1 MVITP
6 THCLFVIERHHILP
20 DAAATDAL
28 GANLA
33 AVLRRHAGGVV
44 WLQGPL
50 GAGKT
55 ALVRAALRAL
65 GVTGAIKS
73 PTYTLVE
80 PYEVGGFKLLHMDLY
95 RLNDP
100 EELIALGVFDDPP
113 PAAWWLV
120 EWPDKASGV
129 VPPPSIEIVLD
140 HAGEGRRARWR
151 AKDHS
156 LL

>member
-1 MVITP
+1 M
-6 THCLFVIERHHILP
+6 IEQRHSLP
-20 DAAATDAL
+20 DSTATDAL
-28 GANLA
+28 GTRLA
-33 AVLRRHAGGVV
+33 AVLRRHPGGVV

-80 PYEVGGFKLLHMDLY
+80 PYAVHGLKLLHMDLY

-113 PAAWWLV
+113 SGCWWLV
-120 EWPDKASGV
+120 EWPDKAAGV
-129 VPPPSIEIVLD
+129 VPPPSIEIALD
-140 HAGEGRRARWR
+140 YAGEGRVAGWR
-151 AKDHS
+151 AINQS